1 MKFLRKLD
9 NNLLTAIIVGVATLI
24 AFAVT
29 SFLISTSL
37 QDIPFGILLSGGIL
51 ATTYVIS
58 SFLVKLDEGK
68 DTWIGNL
75 ASIVLKFVASVTS
88 LLIFGLMY
96 YRWNIKLF
104 NIFTFVG
111 VYTLGT
117 IVFILL
123 FVIKKDRKE

>member
-1 MKFLRKLD
+1 MKLLRKLD
-9 NNLLTAIIVGVATLI
+9 NNLLTAIIVGIATLI

-29 SFLISTSL
+29 SFLISTSH
-37 QDIPFGILLSGGIL
+37 QDIPYGILLFGGIL

-58 SFLVKLDEGK
+58 SFLIKLDEGK

-75 ASIVLKFVASVTS
+75 ASIVLKFVVSVTS

>member
-9 NNLLTAIIVGVATLI
+9 NNLLTAIIVGIATLI

-58 SFLVKLDEGK
+58 SFLIKLDEGK

-75 ASIVLKFVASVTS
+75 ASIVLKFVVSVTS

>member
-75 ASIVLKFVASVTS
+75 ASIVLKFVVSVTS

>member
-58 SFLVKLDEGK
+58 SFLIKLDEGK

-75 ASIVLKFVASVTS
+75 ASIVLKFVVSVTS